1 MSPRD
6 IVYLLEADAAG
17 SSSTTTSGSG
27 NGGNALPA
35 PRELARTDLRCG
47 GVSWGDDELCLVYES
62 WWKTRRSVITMVSPS
77 NPADGGKVLFD
88 RNYEDVYRC
97 AGLAPV
103 ALELASALHRVMSRG
118 GH

>member
-6 IVYLLEADAAG
+6 IVYLLDADAAG
-17 SSSTTTSGSG
+17 SNTTSGSG
-27 NGGNALPA
+27 NGGDALPA

-47 GVSWGDDELCLVYES
+47 GVSWGDDDLCLVYES

-77 NPADGGKVLFD
+77 NPTASGKVLFD

-97 AGLAPV
+97 AVLPPGDF
-103 ALELASALHRVMSRG
+103 
-118 GH
+118 